1 MLIKYFSRNPATWRG
16 FSCRFS
22 NVKSRLSTVNQ
33 PYNIEACY
41 YLARTM
47 IITVASFKGGVGK
60 STTAI
65 HIAAFL
71 AQKGKT
77 VLIDGDLNRS
87 ALDWSERGEAPFLVV
102 DETDLDRIG
111 DVQHTVIDTPARPSD
126 ADLTALARSSDLLVI
141 PTMTDAFSIVA
152 MVKTV
157 NILTSLPKN
166 RYKILLTVCPPA
178 PSKEAEKA
186 RKSLIEVGLP
196 LFKTN
201 IGRLAAFQKSA
212 LEGVPVNKVKDA
224 RAQQAWADYTAVGK
238 EIWHGRPQ

>member
-1 MLIKYFSRNPATWRG
+1 
-16 FSCRFS
+16 
-22 NVKSRLSTVNQ
+22 
-33 PYNIEACY
+33 
-41 YLARTM
+41 M

-65 HIAAFL
+65 HLAAFL
-71 AQKGKT
+71 AQKGET

-87 ALDWSERGEAPFLVV
+87 ALDWAQRGKAPFQVI
-102 DETDLDRIG
+102 DETELDQLG
-111 DVQHTVIDTPARPSD
+111 EVKHTVIDTPARPSD
-126 ADLTALARSSDLLVI
+126 NDLRALAKSSDLLVI

-186 RKSLIEVGLP
+186 RAALTEVGLP

-201 IGRLAAFQKSA
+201 ISRLAAFSKSA
-212 LEGVPVNKVKDA
+212 LEGVPVYQVKDA
-224 RAQQAWADYTAVGK
+224 RSQQAWADYTAVGK
-238 EIWHGRPQ
+238 EIWNARSK

>member
-1 MLIKYFSRNPATWRG
+1 
-16 FSCRFS
+16 
-22 NVKSRLSTVNQ
+22 
-33 PYNIEACY
+33 
-41 YLARTM
+41 M

-65 HIAAFL
+65 HLAAFF
-71 AQKGKT
+71 AKKGKT

-87 ALDWSERGEAPFLVV
+87 ALDWAQRGKAPFQVI
-102 DETDLDRIG
+102 DETDLDQMG
-111 DVQHTVIDTPARPSD
+111 EVKHTVIDTPARPSD

-157 NILTSLPKN
+157 NVLTSLPKG

-186 RKSLIEVGLP
+186 RNALTEVGLP

-201 IGRLAAFQKSA
+201 VSRLAAFQKSA
-212 LEGVPVNKVKDA
+212 LEGVPVYQVKDA
-224 RAQQAWADYTAVGK
+224 RSQQAWADYAAVGK
-238 EIWHGRPQ
+238 EIWDGRSK

>member
-1 MLIKYFSRNPATWRG
+1 
-16 FSCRFS
+16 
-22 NVKSRLSTVNQ
+22 
-33 PYNIEACY
+33 
-41 YLARTM
+41 M

-65 HIAAFL
+65 HLAAFL

-87 ALDWSERGEAPFLVV
+87 ALDWAQRGQAPFQVI
-102 DETDLDRIG
+102 DETDLNQMG
-111 DVQHTVIDTPARPSD
+111 EAQHTVIDTPARPSD
-126 ADLTALARSSDLLVI
+126 EDLTALAKSSDLLVI

-186 RKSLIEVGLP
+186 RSALTEVGLP

-201 IGRLAAFQKSA
+201 VGRLAAFQKSA
-212 LEGVPVNKVKDA
+212 LEGVPVYQVRDA
-224 RAQQAWADYTAVGK
+224 RSRQAWADYTAVGK
-238 EIWHGRPQ
+238 EIWNDRSK

>member
-1 MLIKYFSRNPATWRG
+1 MSKDAILCASGI
-16 FSCRFS
+16 
-22 NVKSRLSTVNQ
+22 NQ
-33 PYNIEACY
+33 PYNIEDSNHLTPA
-41 YLARTM
+41 M

-65 HIAAFL
+65 HLAAFL
-71 AQKGKT
+71 AQEGET

-87 ALDWSERGEAPFLVV
+87 ALDWAQRGESPFRVL
-102 DETDLDRIG
+102 DETDLDQIG
-111 DVQHTVIDTPARPSD
+111 AAQHTVIDTPARPSNE
-126 ADLTALARSSDLLVI
+126 DLTALAQSSDLLVI

-157 NILTSLPKN
+157 NILSSLPKN

-186 RKSLIEVGLP
+186 RKALTEVGLP
-196 LFKTN
+196 LFKTH

-212 LEGVPVNKVKDA
+212 LEGVPVYQVKDA

-238 EIWHGRPQ
+238 EILHDRPQ

>member
-1 MLIKYFSRNPATWRG
+1 
-16 FSCRFS
+16 
-22 NVKSRLSTVNQ
+22 
-33 PYNIEACY
+33 
-41 YLARTM
+41 M

-65 HIAAFL
+65 HLAAFL
-71 AQKGKT
+71 AQKGET

-87 ALDWSERGEAPFLVV
+87 ALDWAQRGKAPFQVI
-102 DETDLDRIG
+102 DETELEQLG
-111 DVQHTVIDTPARPSD
+111 EVQHTIIDTPARPSD
-126 ADLTALARSSDLLVI
+126 EDLKALAKTSDLLVI

-152 MVKTV
+152 IVKTV

-186 RKSLIEVGLP
+186 RAALTEVGLP

-212 LEGVPVNKVKDA
+212 LEGVPVYQVKDA
-224 RAQQAWADYTAVGK
+224 RSQQAWADYTAVGK
-238 EIWHGRPQ
+238 EIWNGRSK

>member
-1 MLIKYFSRNPATWRG
+1 
-16 FSCRFS
+16 
-22 NVKSRLSTVNQ
+22 
-33 PYNIEACY
+33 
-41 YLARTM
+41 M

-65 HIAAFL
+65 HLAAFL
-71 AQKGKT
+71 AQKGET

-87 ALDWSERGEAPFLVV
+87 ALDWAQRGKAPFQVI
-102 DETDLDRIG
+102 DETELDQLG
-111 DVQHTVIDTPARPSD
+111 EVKHTVIDTPARPSD
-126 ADLTALARSSDLLVI
+126 DDLKALAKSSDLLVI

-186 RKSLIEVGLP
+186 REALAEVGLP

-201 IGRLAAFQKSA
+201 VRRLAAFQKSA
-212 LEGVPVNKVKDA
+212 LEGVPVYQVKDA
-224 RAQQAWADYTAVGK
+224 RSQQAWADYTAVGK
-238 EIWHGRPQ
+238 EIWNGRSK